1 MIMMSALTSKVAV
14 ITGGSSG
21 IGLATAWAFI
31 AEGAVAVSADVNSP
45 EDEQIDFV
53 KTDVTDPA
61 SLKHMVDTVVAKYGH
76 IDALVANAGVA
87 EEKADVADLNEA
99 NWQKVIDIDL
109 TGVVLTNKYVVQQ
122 MAKQDSG
129 GSVVNMSSILGVV
142 GGPKSQ
148 AYSAAKAG
156 VANYTKSQAV
166 TYATRGIRFNAVAP
180 GYVNTPLL
188 KTLPKETTDA
198 MVGKMPIGRLAEP
211 EEIANVIVFLSSVKA
226 SFVTGAVVSVDGGY
240 TAL

>member
-1 MIMMSALTSKVAV
+1 MMSALTSKVAV

-31 AEGAVAVSADVNSP
+31 AEGAVAVSADVNAP

-61 SLKHMVDTVVAKYGH
+61 SLKHMVDTIVAKYGH

-211 EEIANVIVFLSSVKA
+211 EEIANIIVFLSSAKA

>member
-1 MIMMSALTSKVAV
+1 MMSALTSKVAV

-31 AEGAVAVSADVNSP
+31 AEGAVAVSADVNAP

-61 SLKHMVDTVVAKYGH
+61 SLKHMVDTIVAKYGH

-129 GSVVNMSSILGVV
+129 SSVVNMSSILGVV

-211 EEIANVIVFLSSVKA
+211 EEIANVIVFLSSAKA

>member
-1 MIMMSALTSKVAV
+1 MSALTSKVAV

-31 AEGAVAVSADVNSP
+31 AEGAVAVSADVNAP

>member
-1 MIMMSALTSKVAV
+1 MMSALTSKVAV

-31 AEGAVAVSADVNSP
+31 AEGAVAVSADVNAP

-61 SLKHMVDTVVAKYGH
+61 SLKHMVDTIVAKYGH

-211 EEIANVIVFLSSVKA
+211 EEIANVIVFLSSAKA

>member
-1 MIMMSALTSKVAV
+1 MMSALTSKVAV

-31 AEGAVAVSADVNSP
+31 AEGAVAVSADVNAP

-61 SLKHMVDTVVAKYGH
+61 SLKHMVDTIVAKYGH

-180 GYVNTPLL
+180 GYVNTPLM

-211 EEIANVIVFLSSVKA
+211 EEIANVIVFLSSAKA

>member
-1 MIMMSALTSKVAV
+1 MMNALTSKVAV

-31 AEGAVAVSADVNSP
+31 AEGAVAVSADVNAP

-61 SLKHMVDTVVAKYGH
+61 SLKHMVDTIVAKYGH

-211 EEIANVIVFLSSVKA
+211 EEIANVIVFLSSAKA

>member
-1 MIMMSALTSKVAV
+1 MSALTSKVAV